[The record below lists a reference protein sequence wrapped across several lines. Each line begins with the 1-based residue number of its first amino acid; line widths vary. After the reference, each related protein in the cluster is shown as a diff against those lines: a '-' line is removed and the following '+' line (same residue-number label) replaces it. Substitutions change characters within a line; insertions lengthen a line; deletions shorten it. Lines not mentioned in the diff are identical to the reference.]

1 MREKDE
7 YFFKIFFSQI
17 IISAAAAAAAAIAVA
32 ALRSGLIMP
41 RHVNIAG
48 TYRGV

>member
-7 YFFKIFFSQI
+7 YFLKIFFSQI
-17 IISAAAAAAAAIAVA
+17 IISAAAAAAIAVA